1 MKRHQRKRG
10 EQTSATVAP
19 SRRAS
24 GELEDEVL
32 AALWSDTEPMTA
44 AQVHATLGD
53 DDLAYTTVLTILSRL
68 FAKGLAERTKVGRA
82 YVYRPTVDAA
92 DRAADQMRQLLERRS
107 NHEAVL
113 ARFVENLSAAD
124 ERLLRRLVRGT

>member
-1 MKRHQRKRG
+1 MKRHQRTGG
-10 EQTSATVAP
+10 ERRTASPVP
-19 SRRAS
+19 NRRAA

-44 AQVHATLGD
+44 AQVHAMLG

-68 FAKGLAERTKVGRA
+68 FAKGLAERAKIGRA
-82 YVYRPTVDAA
+82 YAYRPTVDAA

-124 ERLLRRLVRGT
+124 ERLLRRLVRGG